1 MTDYMKDIESRY
13 YAYLYRTGDAN
24 LDTYR
29 EYLSTYLPFIQP
41 NTDVLDLGCGA
52 GDFLE
57 IVSQKQCRATGV
69 DNDSGMLKL
78 ARERGLTIIDADAIR
93 YISTESYPESYD
105 FIFADN
111 FIEHLPPNVLIEMLV
126 GCFRVLR
133 PSGRL
138 LVGTP
143 NPESLHVHRYEFWRD
158 LTHVRLYNSAVVEFL
173 FHDTGFTDITSDV
186 NPLTSAM
193 PLISKADINELQKR
207 ATNLRKSLVGYKALG
222 NRKLRE
228 AADIMD
234 TLVAELHQI
243 QHVLFYLHPPRE
255 YYVTGI
261 KPN

>member
-93 YISTESYPESYD
+93 YISTEALPESYD

-111 FIEHLPPNVLIEMLV
+111 QQTVFVLKYFQAALLRLV
-126 GCFRVLR
+126 REGDVISSVNLNRR
-133 PSGRL
+133 RSG
-138 LVGTP
+138 
-143 NPESLHVHRYEFWRD
+143 F
-158 LTHVRLYNSAVVEFL
+158 
-173 FHDTGFTDITSDV
+173 
-186 NPLTSAM
+186 
-193 PLISKADINELQKR
+193 
-207 ATNLRKSLVGYKALG
+207 
-222 NRKLRE
+222 
-228 AADIMD
+228 
-234 TLVAELHQI
+234 
-243 QHVLFYLHPPRE
+243 
-255 YYVTGI
+255 
-261 KPN
+261 